1 MSVTTIAS
9 GDTLILNASLTSN
22 LSFPTPATAST
33 GLVIEPGALTD
44 VPTMSFDQFSM
55 GIGLGGNIQNFGPN
69 DTIVLADV
77 TTDFQNYDISP
88 GSQSDLNTFNN
99 VATFAATN
107 QVELFDV
114 PGGQIVSNNPIFNLD
129 YTPFIAGS
137 VVPFIDAIEQSL
149 FGSIPSSGTLT
160 ITVGFGD
167 PGDSSVEPGREPEGG
182 EVALTITT
190 NNEFNPCFAAGT
202 HIRTPAGETV
212 VEALEAGDTVITA
225 AGAERRVVWIGRRT
239 LDIAR
244 HPRPEAVRPVR
255 IAAGALADGVPAR
268 DLVVSPDHAM
278 YLDGMLVQA
287 KDLVDGTMIAPDHRT
302 SRVTYFHVE
311 LDGHDVLLAEG
322 APAESFLDTGHRGLF
337 ENADGPVTLHPDLM
351 QARRE
356 AEGCAPLVTGGDALA
371 AIRARLAARRAAQ
384 GFALVRVRPALRHGD
399 LIIEARE
406 ERPGTFRF
414 ALPANVTEF
423 ELLAGAFVPAEVDPV
438 STDRRRLGLSVAGLA
453 LDGAALDLETAIP
466 APGRL
471 PRAGG
476 DAGVWTSGNAA
487 IQLPRAGTEL
497 VLTLT
502 AQALFWTAPAAM
514 RRASA

>member
-1 MSVTTIAS
+1 MSDVTIPS

-22 LSFPTPATAST
+22 FSFPTT
-33 GLVIEPGALTD
+33 GSAPTDLVIEPSALSVTL
-44 VPTMSFDQFSM
+44 V
-55 GIGLGGNIQNFGPN
+55 GITTAVTAIELGGNIQHFGPN
-69 DTIVLADV
+69 DTIVLADA
-77 TTDFQNYDISP
+77 TTDFSNFDTSPSAPSDVVTFQNIASLAVSQDFRIYASDGLIITDSP
-88 GSQSDLNTFNN
+88 LINLEYGPTLNTSL
-99 VATFAATN
+99 A
-107 QVELFDV
+107 
-114 PGGQIVSNNPIFNLD
+114 
-129 YTPFIAGS
+129 PFIN
-137 VVPFIDAIEQSL
+137 AIEQSL
-149 FGSIPSSGTLT
+149 FGSIPSTGTLT
-160 ITVGFGD
+160 ISVGLSDFGD
-167 PGDSSVEPGREPEGG
+167 SAAEPGPPSESGG
-182 EVALTITT
+182 YAFTITT
-190 NNEFNPCFAAGT
+190 GSDINPCFAAGT
-202 HIRTPAGETV
+202 QIRTPAGETP
-212 VEALEAGDTVITA
+212 VESLRAGDTVLTA

-239 LDIAR
+239 LDLSR
-244 HPRPEAVRPVR
+244 HPRPELVRPVR

-268 DLVVSPDHAM
+268 DLVVSPDHALF
-278 YLDGMLVQA
+278 LDGVLVQA
-287 KDLVDGTMIAPDHRT
+287 KDLVDGTMIAPDRRI

-311 LDGHDVLLAEG
+311 LDRHDVLLAEG

-337 ENADGPVTLHPDLM
+337 ENAGEPITLHPDLM

-399 LIIEARE
+399 LIIEASE

-414 ALPANVTEF
+414 ALPANATEF
-423 ELLAGAFVPAEVDPV
+423 ELLAGTFVPAEVDPV

-476 DAGVWTSGNAA
+476 DAGVWTSGNAG
-487 IQLPRAGTEL
+487 IRLPRAGAEL